1 MDVRHLRNLL
11 AVIEEGSLGRAA
23 QRLNISQP
31 ALTKSVKRL
40 EEQLGIPLF
49 DRDSRGMKPTF
60 FAESLKGYA
69 KAACIG
75 VAEAEKQIEA
85 LRKGTEGTITIAGP
99 PVIMTELLPE
109 VLMRI
114 ALERP
119 KLQVRVL
126 SQNKGLFTELLDG
139 KSSLVIAMLYN
150 EIPKQ
155 GLATQWLFDDRL
167 VLAMRPDHPL
177 GKRRKIKPG
186 DLLNQKW
193 VFSENDNW
201 SQRRLKLYFE
211 QDGLTLP
218 RAQVETRDPAVTKS
232 LIMISDHIA
241 MLARLGIEGEISRGL
256 LKCLEIDSPLMLRP
270 IGIVRRENEPILPAI
285 DFVIHIIEDVCAR
298 RRRPTK
304 KRVLGIET
312 TRAKKGKHHDR

>member
-1 MDVRHLRNLL
+1 MDVRHLRNML

-31 ALTKSVKRL
+31 ALTKSIQRL
-40 EEQLGIPLF
+40 EEHLGIPLF
-49 DRDSRGMKPTF
+49 ERESRGMKPTF

-75 VAEAEKQIEA
+75 VAEAERQIAA

-109 VLMRI
+109 ALVRI
-114 ALERP
+114 AQERP
-119 KLQVRVL
+119 RLQVRVV

-150 EIPKQ
+150 EIPKR
-155 GLATQWLFDDRL
+155 GLATHWLFDDRL

-177 GKRRKIKPG
+177 GRRRKIKPS

-211 QDGLTLP
+211 QDGLALP

-232 LIMISDHIA
+232 FIMISDHIG
-241 MLARLGIEGEISRGL
+241 MLARLGIEREISRGL
-256 LKCLEIDSPLMLRP
+256 LKCIEIDSPLMLRP
-270 IGIVRRENEPILPAI
+270 IGIIRRENEPISPAI
-285 DFVIHIIEDVCAR
+285 DFLIRIIEDVCAR
-298 RRRPTK
+298 RRRSIK
-304 KRVLGIET
+304 T
-312 TRAKKGKHHDR
+312 TNIKHRNDKN